1 MVSDKWYLQPH
12 IATGRSHPCGISSL
26 LLCLE
31 AGTCCD
37 TRRMPTVLVEEE
49 EKEWMRRSMEKGA
62 VLHLRSLA
70 AP

>member
-31 AGTCCD
+31 AGTCRD

-49 EKEWMRRSMEKGA
+49 EKCLELNKMVEEVCRMSNY
-62 VLHLRSLA
+62 
-70 AP
+70 